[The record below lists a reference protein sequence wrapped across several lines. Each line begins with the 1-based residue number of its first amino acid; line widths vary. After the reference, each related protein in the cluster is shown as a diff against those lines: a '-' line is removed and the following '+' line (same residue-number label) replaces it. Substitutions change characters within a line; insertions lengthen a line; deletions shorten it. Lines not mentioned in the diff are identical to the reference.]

1 MLLGKDGAI
10 KLDYS
15 ELSHLLLKN
24 VIICFFAFQI
34 EGKITLYNYP
44 NTYLYFF
51 NYSIHKVE
59 QIKAY
64 LDQMASISEV
74 DWNFFMSK
82 LQRRVIPKKDVFLK
96 LDEIENTISFIE
108 SGVVRLFIPKEDPEK
123 EITFGFSF
131 KNQFISAY
139 DSFLTQEPSAYQLQ
153 ALTET
158 TLLSITYEDLQA
170 VYKKTQIGN
179 LIGRLTAERLFLLKS
194 KREQN
199 LLNLSAEQRYVKLF
213 KERPEL
219 LKVIPLKYISSY
231 IGVTAQALSRIRK
244 RL

>member
-1 MLLGKDGAI
+1 M
-10 KLDYS
+10 
-15 ELSHLLLKN
+15 
-24 VIICFFAFQI
+24 Q
-34 EGKITLYNYP
+34 
-44 NTYLYFF
+44 
-51 NYSIHKVE
+51 

-64 LDQMASISEV
+64 LDQIATISNS
-74 DWNFFMSK
+74 DWAFFTSK
-82 LQRRVIPKKDVFLK
+82 LQRRDIPKKTIFLK
-96 LDEIENTISFIE
+96 LNAIENHISFIE
-108 SGVVRLFIPKEDPEK
+108 SGVVRLYIPKEDPEK

-131 KNQFISAY
+131 EDQFVSAY
-139 DSFLTQEPSAYQLQ
+139 DSFLTQTPSAYQLQ

-158 TLLSITYEDLQA
+158 TIVSITYEDLQE
-170 VYKKTQIGN
+170 VYKTTQIGN

-199 LLNLSAEQRYVKLF
+199 LLNLSAEERYMKLF

-244 RL
+244 RI

>member
-1 MLLGKDGAI
+1 L
-10 KLDYS
+10 
-15 ELSHLLLKN
+15 
-24 VIICFFAFQI
+24 Q
-34 EGKITLYNYP
+34 
-44 NTYLYFF
+44 
-51 NYSIHKVE
+51 

-64 LDQMASISEV
+64 LDQIATISNS
-74 DWNFFMSK
+74 DWEFFTSK
-82 LQRRVIPKKDVFLK
+82 LQPRIIPKKTIFLK
-96 LDEIENTISFIE
+96 INDIENHISFIE
-108 SGVVRLFIPKEDPEK
+108 SGVVRLFIPKENPEK

-131 KNQFISAY
+131 KDQFISAY
-139 DSFLTQEPSAYQLQ
+139 DSFLTQKPSAYQLQ

-158 TLLSITYEDLQA
+158 TLLSISYSDLQL
-170 VYKKTQIGN
+170 VYNHTQMGN
-179 LIGRLTAERLFLLKS
+179 LIGRLTAERLFLIKS

-199 LLNLSAEQRYVKLF
+199 LLNLTAEERYLKLF

>member
-1 MLLGKDGAI
+1 M
-10 KLDYS
+10 
-15 ELSHLLLKN
+15 
-24 VIICFFAFQI
+24 
-34 EGKITLYNYP
+34 
-44 NTYLYFF
+44 
-51 NYSIHKVE
+51 E

-64 LDQMASISEV
+64 LDQLATISKE
-74 DWNFFMSK
+74 DWDFFTSK
-82 LQRRVIPKKDVFLK
+82 LQQRVIPKKAIFLK
-96 LDEIENTISFIE
+96 VNDIENTISFIE
-108 SGVVRLFIPKEDPEK
+108 SGVVRLFIPKEDPDK

-139 DSFLTQEPSAYQLQ
+139 DSFLTQKPSAYQLQ

-158 TLLSITYEDLQA
+158 TLLSITHSDLQA
-170 VYKKTQIGN
+170 VYKTTQIGN

-199 LLNLSAEQRYVKLF
+199 LLNLTAEQRYVKLF

-219 LKVIPLKYISSY
+219 LRVIPLKYISSY

-244 RL
+244 RMILIS

>member
-1 MLLGKDGAI
+1 M
-10 KLDYS
+10 
-15 ELSHLLLKN
+15 
-24 VIICFFAFQI
+24 
-34 EGKITLYNYP
+34 
-44 NTYLYFF
+44 
-51 NYSIHKVE
+51 E

-64 LDQMASISEV
+64 LDQIATISNS
-74 DWNFFMSK
+74 DWAFFMSK
-82 LQRRVIPKKDVFLK
+82 LNRRVIPKKNVFLK
-96 LDEIENTISFIE
+96 NNEVENHISFIE
-108 SGVVRLFIPKEDPEK
+108 SGVVRLYIPKENPEK

-139 DSFLTQEPSAYQLQ
+139 DSFLTQQPSAYQLQ

-158 TLLSITYEDLQA
+158 TILSITYSDLQD
-170 VYKKTQIGN
+170 VYKTTQIGN

-194 KREQN
+194 KREQY
-199 LLNLSAEQRYVKLF
+199 LLNLSAEERYVKLF

-219 LKVIPLKYISSY
+219 IKVIPLKYISSY

>member
-1 MLLGKDGAI
+1 L
-10 KLDYS
+10 
-15 ELSHLLLKN
+15 
-24 VIICFFAFQI
+24 Q
-34 EGKITLYNYP
+34 
-44 NTYLYFF
+44 
-51 NYSIHKVE
+51 
-59 QIKAY
+59 QIKEY
-64 LDQMASISEV
+64 LDQIASISQS
-74 DWNFFMSK
+74 DWEFFTSK
-82 LQRRVIPKKDVFLK
+82 LQRQIIPKKTVFLK
-96 LDEIENTISFIE
+96 ANTIENHISFIE

-123 EITFGFSF
+123 EVTFGFSF

-139 DSFLTQEPSAYQLQ
+139 DSFLTQTPSAYQLQ

-158 TLLSITYEDLQA
+158 SLLSITYSDLQD
-170 VYKKTQIGN
+170 VYHHTQIGN

-199 LLNLSAEQRYVKLF
+199 LLNLTAEERYLKLF

-231 IGVTAQALSRIRK
+231 IGVTPQALSRIRK